1 VSERAS
7 RGSGKKAV
15 LTLSTLAQS
24 TYTGMHAEDHETVE
38 ESRPVARRMI
48 VSQDPASSLQEMFL
62 RFSPAGEMDGKT
74 FCKVAKDADI
84 IGKSLSTS
92 EYGNFRIICLSVFE
106 ILIPSS
112 LTSFSIAV
120 DIDIIFAKVKDKSAR
135 RISYNQFET
144 GIHEFAHKMGTPFEK
159 LAKILMDT
167 GGPILQGTVAE
178 ANKYHDDKSLYTGM
192 HGKPDALSTTSQSS
206 KPAQSTVIEVG
217 YGPAES
223 LEEVFELYSPNG
235 DMDGRTFAKMA
246 RDAGL
251 LDKNLAAPGL

>member
-1 VSERAS
+1 
-7 RGSGKKAV
+7 
-15 LTLSTLAQS
+15 
-24 TYTGMHAEDHETVE
+24 MHAEDDEAVE
-38 ESRPVARRMI
+38 ESKPVARRMI
-48 VSQDPASSLQEMFL
+48 VSQDPASSLQELFL
-62 RFSPAGEMDGKT
+62 RFSPTGEMDGRT

-92 EYGNFRIICLSVFE
+92 EYCNFHIFLFSCLPKPIF
-106 ILIPSS
+106 S
-112 LTSFSIAV
+112 LLTLTPITV

-135 RISYNQFET
+135 RISYNQFEA
-144 GIHEFAHKMGTPFEK
+144 GINEFADKIGTPSET

-167 GGPILQGTVAE
+167 GGPILLGTVAE

-192 HGKPDALSTTSQSS
+192 HGKPDPLSATAQSS
-206 KPAQSTVIEVG
+206 RPAQNTVIEVG

-235 DMDGRTFAKMA
+235 DMDGRTFAKLA

-251 LDKNLAAPGL
+251 LDKNLAAPGSQCPSTLPI

>member
-48 VSQDPASSLQEMFL
+48 VSQDPASSLQEIFL

-159 LAKILMDT
+159 
-167 GGPILQGTVAE
+167 
-178 ANKYHDDKSLYTGM
+178 YHDDKSLYTGM

>member
-1 VSERAS
+1 MAKLSARSPRMQTSSGSLCQPVRMALSAS
-7 RGSGKKAV
+7 FASQC
-15 LTLSTLAQS
+15 LAFHS
-24 TYTGMHAEDHETVE
+24 
-38 ESRPVARRMI
+38 
-48 VSQDPASSLQEMFL
+48 
-62 RFSPAGEMDGKT
+62 
-74 FCKVAKDADI
+74 
-84 IGKSLSTS
+84 
-92 EYGNFRIICLSVFE
+92 
-106 ILIPSS
+106 PSS
-112 LTSFSIAV
+112 LTSFSITV

-135 RISYNQFET
+135 RISYNQFEI

-167 GGPILQGTVAE
+167 GGPVLQGTVAE

-192 HGKPDALSTTSQSS
+192 HGKPDPLSATSQSS

-251 LDKNLAAPGL
+251 LDKNLAAPGLRCPSILEI